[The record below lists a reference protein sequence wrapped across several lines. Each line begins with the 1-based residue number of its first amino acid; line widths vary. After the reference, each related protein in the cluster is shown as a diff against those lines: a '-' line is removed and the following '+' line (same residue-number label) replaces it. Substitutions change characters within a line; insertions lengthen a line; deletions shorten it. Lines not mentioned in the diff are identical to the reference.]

1 MASAEPVVPSVHVQG
16 WCVRWLNALPVDI
29 FFSAGH
35 MSSVVGLRL
44 DDGREIVLKMRPHL
58 ARVEGCVRVQRHLW
72 RAGFPC
78 PEPVAGPEPL
88 ADLVATAEAYV
99 PAGTQLAHTEDSA
112 SRFSALLHRLITQ
125 APSVQTLPSLET
137 SVPWVAWDHPG
148 QELWPVPDDR
158 GGDLNRMPGP
168 GWIDKTA
175 QEVRQFLRSARLPL
189 VVGHG
194 DFESQNIRWR
204 GTEPLSVDD
213 WDSVVAQ
220 PEAAVVGA
228 AAAVWAARGAPGEA
242 STVQETED
250 FIRGYVTASGHGR
263 SLLWHRVAWAAGLWI
278 RLYNAKKD
286 AIDGGGPQLDL
297 LARDYEE
304 RLHHVK
310 PGAA

>member
-1 MASAEPVVPSVHVQG
+1 MSAF
-16 WCVRWLNALPVDI
+16 PVDML
-29 FFSAGH
+29 FSTGH

-44 DDGREIVLKMRPHL
+44 DDGREVVLKMRRPL
-58 ARVEGCVRVQRHLW
+58 ARIEACVGVHRHLW

-78 PEPVAGPEPL
+78 PEPLAGPEPL

-99 PAGTQLAHTEDSA
+99 PGGTQLPHAADAA

-125 APSVQTLPSLET
+125 APSVQMLPSLEPA
-137 SVPWVAWDHPG
+137 VPWVAWDHPG

-158 GGDLNRMPGP
+158 GGDLNRVPGP
-168 GWIDKTA
+168 VWIDKTA
-175 QEVRQFLRSARLPL
+175 QEVRQFLREARLPL
-189 VVGHG
+189 VVGHA

-220 PEAAVVGA
+220 PEAAIVGA
-228 AAAVWAARGAPGEA
+228 AAAVWAARGGPGEA
-242 STVQETED
+242 SSVQETEH
-250 FIRGYVTASGHGR
+250 FIRGYVSASGHGR
-263 SLLWHRVAWAAGLWI
+263 GRLWHRVTWAAGLWI

-286 AIDGGGPQLDL
+286 AGAGGGPQLDL

-304 RLHHVK
+304 RLRHVEL
-310 PGAA
+310 GAA